1 MTLPALL
8 TAEAPLGIKS
18 FPVKSRAVRRE
29 LVRRYEKCP
38 DCGRD
43 LDTGFEC
50 IDCGYQA
57 HKEFPNA
64 TYDRAES

>member
-1 MTLPALL
+1 MKPQA
-8 TAEAPLGIKS
+8 LGITS
-18 FPVKSRAVRRE
+18 YPVRSRSVRRE

-50 IDCGYQA
+50 LECDYQA

-64 TYDRAES
+64 TDERVEP

>member
-1 MTLPALL
+1 M
-8 TAEAPLGIKS
+8 AEFTERGAVEPLGITAY
-18 FPVKSRAVRRE
+18 PVHSRAVRRE

-50 IDCGYQA
+50 GECEYQA
-57 HKEFPNA
+57 HVEFPNA
-64 TYDRAES
+64 TDGKM